1 MLNHLFLMLFSAGLA
16 FTCHADIYVLDA
28 QSREDATHDY
38 FVQLLQFSLDPVF
51 RTTFKNKSA
60 GKYLLSY
67 QRWFAAAL

>member
-1 MLNHLFLMLFSAGLA
+1 
-16 FTCHADIYVLDA
+16 VLYQGA
-28 QSREDATHDY
+28 NQGRVKKKKRGGKSLCTTNKYQQQKAKEPW
-38 FVQLLQFSLDPVF
+38 LLPVF